1 MKSKR
6 SEETG
11 SLESGLMKF
20 SCDIVIVGAGA
31 GGLLLALAL
40 EGKGHSVVI
49 IDQQAGPMKSSRRGE
64 LLQPCGIKILDRFG
78 LLDLIRSGGAHETRR
93 FHFLRV
99 GGPRLSSMDYQ
110 QLPPPYQYALITQP
124 HIVQAAI
131 LNRLTDVRQ
140 TKILWKTVFSGL
152 CWDGPY
158 IRGVR
163 AIREAQEIEIK
174 ASLVIGA
181 DGVESAVRK
190 AMDIPYELHRYR
202 DSYFTM
208 LLDRPSG
215 FEHDARFYV
224 GRRQVLG
231 LFPVSDEKLYLF
243 YMIPA
248 LEVQDYQKRGVESL
262 KNALTAIDP
271 ALQDSLKGLASW
283 EQVALMPCYR
293 VTAQNWVM
301 NGIALMGD
309 AVHAMNPHMAQG
321 RNQAMAD
328 ALALAPV
335 IEACLKRADFS
346 REALLHYQH
355 VRKPAT
361 RTLQKMG
368 DELTW
373 LWNTGNPL
381 LAWLRD
387 RILKNIGQNP
397 RLGRKTLFTISGLA
411 PQPFNLLDRLIAL
424 GMFPELSKKT

>member
-1 MKSKR
+1 
-6 SEETG
+6 
-11 SLESGLMKF
+11 MKF

-40 EGKGHSVVI
+40 EGNGHSVII

-78 LLDLIRSGGAHETRR
+78 LLDLIRSGGAHETHR
-93 FHFLRV
+93 FHFLRI
-99 GGPRLSSMDYQ
+99 GGSRLSSMDYR

-131 LNRLTDVRQ
+131 LNRLTRQ
-140 TKILWKTVFSGL
+140 IKILWGTGFSSF

-158 IRGVR
+158 ICGVR
-163 AIREAQEIEIK
+163 AMRGTQEIEIK
-174 ASLVIGA
+174 ASLAIGA

-190 AMDIPYELHRYR
+190 AMDIPYELHSYR

-215 FEHDARFYV
+215 FEQDARLYV
-224 GRRQVLG
+224 GRQQILG
-231 LFPVSDEKLYLF
+231 LFPVSDKKLYLF

-248 LEVQDYQKRGVESL
+248 TEVQDYQKRDLEGL
-262 KNALTAIDP
+262 KNDLTAIDP
-271 ALQDSLKGLASW
+271 GLRDSLKGLASW
-283 EQVALMPCYR
+283 EQVALMPCYQ

-301 NGIALMGD
+301 NGVALMGD

-321 RNQAMAD
+321 RNQAMED
-328 ALALAPV
+328 AMALAPV

-346 REALLHYQH
+346 RETLLHYEH
-355 VRKPAT
+355 ARKPAT
-361 RTLQKMG
+361 QALQKMG

-381 LAWLRD
+381 LVWLRD

-411 PQPFNLLDRLIAL
+411 SQPFNLLDRLIAL
-424 GMFPELSKKT
+424 GMFPEPSKKT